1 MPPFWKINLTLAKII
16 FRERKRDKKTIFGTF
31 LFLYLIQFFPIPL
44 LPFFSPILSKTK
56 TQEQF
61 VQDIGN
67 KGNPSQLP
75 SIDVSQIGGEI
86 PQKDQNNPNS

>member
-44 LPFFSPILSKTK
+44 LPFFSPVLSKTK

-67 KGNPSQLP
+67 SQLP

-86 PQKDQNNPNS
+86 PQKGSKQPEFLEIC